1 MLVFANCIYAVS
13 LNETGKLNS
22 TDNESPEVNH
32 LDVTYDSQ
40 DTSYTCGPSS
50 LKMAFSVYGLDLDEK
65 WLASATQTTY
75 QGTKKKI

>member
-1 MLVFANCIYAVS
+1 MLVFANGIYFVS

-40 DTSYTCGPSS
+40 DTSYTWGSS
-50 LKMAFSVYGLDLDEK
+50 
-65 WLASATQTTY
+65 
-75 QGTKKKI
+75 